1 MGTLTKKDKNNNLKN
16 KILKQLFFNQSL
28 SCLDLSE
35 QVNKSI
41 PFVTKVINEMIEED
55 MVIEDGYAP
64 SSGGRRPLMYSL
76 KPNEMFI
83 VSVAMDQ
90 LTTRITII
98 DSLNNYVK
106 PLETYELLLKDN
118 DKAIPQL
125 IEYIKDYIQRSG
137 IPQKKIIG
145 VGIGMPGFIDTEKG
159 VNYTFLP
166 TSDKSLQEQLS
177 EALSLPVFIDNDSS
191 LIALAELKFGMA
203 KSKQTALVI
212 NMSWGVGLGMILNGE
227 LFRGHTGFAGE
238 FSHIPTSENDT
249 LCSCGK
255 RGCLETEA
263 SLLLVAQKALDEVKK
278 GTVTSLS
285 AIDEMDPKN
294 AAKAIMEAANKGDQY
309 AVELFLNA
317 GYALGKGIAIL
328 IHIINPEI
336 IIISGRGAEVGKI
349 LLPSIQQALHKYAIP
364 RLADSTGLSIS
375 NMGFEAEIIGAAAL
389 VIENLDKATSEP
401 VHELME

>member
-1 MGTLTKKDKNNNLKN
+1 
-16 KILKQLFFNQSL
+16 
-28 SCLDLSE
+28 
-35 QVNKSI
+35 
-41 PFVTKVINEMIEED
+41 
-55 MVIEDGYAP
+55 
-64 SSGGRRPLMYSL
+64 
-76 KPNEMFI
+76 
-83 VSVAMDQ
+83 
-90 LTTRITII
+90 
-98 DSLNNYVK
+98 
-106 PLETYELLLKDN
+106 
-118 DKAIPQL
+118 
-125 IEYIKDYIQRSG
+125 
-137 IPQKKIIG
+137 
-145 VGIGMPGFIDTEKG
+145 MPGFIDTEKG

-263 SLLLVAQKALDEVKK
+263 SLLLVAQKALDEVKS

-285 AIDEMDPKN
+285 TILEMSPKN

-309 AVELFLNA
+309 AVELFLNV
-317 GYALGKGIAIL
+317 GYALGKGVAIL
-328 IHIINPEI
+328 IHIINPEV
-336 IIISGRGAEVGKI
+336 IIISGRGAEIGKI

-364 RLADSTGLSIS
+364 RLADSTALSIS
-375 NMGFEAEIIGAAAL
+375 SMGFDAEIIGAAAL

-401 VHELME
+401 VQELMD